1 MEWGGGMKIFPGDFT
16 VVTRM
21 AKSSWCN
28 ITFQEKVQLHRLCN
42 NMANSYE
49 AMLEEGRKQY

>member
-21 AKSSWCN
+21 AKSSWYN
-28 ITFQEKVQLHRLCN
+28 ITFQEKIRLHRLCN
-42 NMANSYE
+42 MANSDE